1 MSFRITP
8 ATAAG
13 GSTASIIAST
23 PPKDVPTNMAEV
35 ISKAAR
41 TADRS
46 ASATR
51 IAQFVDC
58 DRIGT
63 GRDRDNRGPTQV
75 VDWQDRLR
83 APSPGDESRLRCGRE
98 QAGTQLEARKRR

>member
-35 ISKAAR
+35 ISKVAR

-46 ASATR
+46 ARCDSNR
-51 IAQFVDC
+51 VVFGIAIVLGLSVTAIIERQHK
-58 DRIGT
+58 
-63 GRDRDNRGPTQV
+63 
-75 VDWQDRLR
+75 
-83 APSPGDESRLRCGRE
+83 SRLRRIGCQRRRQGMKVGCG
-98 QAGTQLEARKRR
+98 AGETR